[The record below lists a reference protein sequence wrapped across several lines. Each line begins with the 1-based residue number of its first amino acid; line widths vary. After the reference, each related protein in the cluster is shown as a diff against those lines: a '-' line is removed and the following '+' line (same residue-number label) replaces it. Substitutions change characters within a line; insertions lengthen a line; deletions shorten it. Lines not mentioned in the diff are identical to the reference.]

1 MDSLP
6 NSNEN
11 LSSATTNFLNL
22 LTNSRHTN
30 NANNSILSEVSSTSQ
45 QPSNNNINN
54 TEESNSNLR
63 RLKKNEKTEENNL
76 MLENKTRTED
86 DQSLLGKK
94 RSGDDVPNERLESN
108 ENRANTIQSN
118 GINFDNYP
126 EPPTLTHDGLLEDL
140 RSVDMNFSSDLDNT
154 TQNQENNNRRDHINL
169 NRNRINSEDASS
181 YEIIVEEFYENENEA
196 EEDESNLDEI

>member
-1 MDSLP
+1 MDSSP

-126 EPPTLTHDGLLEDL
+126 EPPSILEDL